1 MSPLFFFSSI
11 LYIVLSQQ
19 QVDLQAV
26 KSTSKPVSTRTPTSK
41 PVSKAPTSKIPTAKF
56 PSAKPVSSGGPF
68 YDNWC
73 GKDGKLA
80 GDCHKPCFTGQSS
93 ECGAGE
99 YCWAGIKQ
107 CTSTV
112 PTSLPSFRPTTKPSS
127 APTIKP
133 NNNYCGKDSTAS
145 GAGDCHKPCPFG
157 QASECP
163 AGEQCWAGIINC
175 PATNGAK

>member
-56 PSAKPVSSGGPF
+56 PSTKPVSFTGSIT
-68 YDNWC
+68 NWC
-73 GKDGKLA
+73 GKSPSLQDA
-80 GDCHKPCFTGQSS
+80 GNCHKSCPFGQSS
-93 ECGAGE
+93 ECPAGE
-99 YCWAGIKQ
+99 SCWAGIIN
-107 CTSTV
+107 CGTTV
-112 PTSLPSFRPTTKPSS
+112 PTSS
-127 APTIKP
+127 PTIKP
-133 NNNYCGKDSTAS
+133 NNNYCGKEATAS
-145 GAGDCHKPCPFG
+145 DAGNCHKPCPFG